1 MARARKSHD
10 REIPAADEKN
20 MRRLRI
26 DAKCGSC
33 LYLDRRHK
41 TMKSTCRKQ
50 GQTSDSDAC
59 PLYEPDY
66 SGTIRRMDPEKVMRI
81 CQQVNGSSRE
91 TRHSIAFALTNSIR
105 LEAAT
110 RRHRGAPMRIGDP
123 VAVSLTA
130 RRVPDCVAV
139 WAQGCVIGISNNGR
153 NIYIYAAVRLRRFF
167 TVKELRAMSLPDEHS
182 VQYSLPIDSPFLKSK
197 DEWRAHRSILVE
209 TGKLQPNGKDLR
221 TLRQLFHKGMAP
233 SAGTMPNLASA
244 KASLPRVEDGKVE
257 RQPIPVRGTRGRRQ
271 ARPAKPSAPPS
282 NLKRTRSKTGTAT
295 TIRW

>member
-1 MARARKSHD
+1 MARAKKSNE

-41 TMKSTCRKQ
+41 TMKSPCRKQ
-50 GQTSDSDAC
+50 GQMSDSDAC

-66 SGTIRRMDPEKVMRI
+66 SSTIRRMDPEKVMKM
-81 CQQVNGSSRE
+81 CQLVNGSSRE
-91 TRHSIAFALTNSIR
+91 VRHSIAFALTNSIR
-105 LEAAT
+105 LEAAA
-110 RRHRGAPMRIGDP
+110 RRHRDAPMRIGDP

-139 WAQGCVIGISNNGR
+139 WASGRVIGISNNGR

-167 TVKELRAMSLPDEHS
+167 TAKELREMSLPDEHS

-197 DEWRAHRSILVE
+197 DEWKAHRRILVE
-209 TGKLQPNGKDLR
+209 TGKMQPNGKDLR
-221 TLRQLFHKGMAP
+221 ALRQLFHKGMAP
-233 SAGTMPNLASA
+233 SAGSMANLASA
-244 KASLPRVEDGKVE
+244 KATLPRVEDGKIE
-257 RQPIPVRGTRGRRQ
+257 KQEIRPRGTRRRQ
-271 ARPAKPSAPPS
+271 RSTTNQRTSTPS

-295 TIRW
+295 VIKW